1 MKYLKTSL
9 MSNNFWMHNQKFSVN
24 SRNEMTQIWN
34 FFTEQELMNCRDFE
48 LPSFNEPSGEG
59 IMERDS
65 IESVCHREEIQ
76 VSLLPTEFPYPRGD
90 N

>member
-1 MKYLKTSL
+1 
-9 MSNNFWMHNQKFSVN
+9 
-24 SRNEMTQIWN
+24 
-34 FFTEQELMNCRDFE
+34 MNGRDFE

-59 IMERDS
+59 IMQRDL

>member
-1 MKYLKTSL
+1 

-34 FFTEQELMNCRDFE
+34 FFTEQELMNGRDFE
-48 LPSFNEPSGEG
+48 LPSFNKPSGEG
-59 IMERDS
+59 IIERDS

>member
-1 MKYLKTSL
+1 
-9 MSNNFWMHNQKFSVN
+9 MSNNFWMHNRKFSVN

-34 FFTEQELMNCRDFE
+34 FFTEQELMNGRDFE

-76 VSLLPTEFPYPRGD
+76 VSLLPTEFPYPRGY